1 MYIPKCTYLF
11 IYIYIYICA
20 GIHIHISICIGY
32 MSSVQ
37 GPCWLMVPQAVAAVA
52 AESSTAPEVK
62 TNQRVRVSGKNMG
75 GSKTNQSEIQ
85 RGMYA
90 YV

>member
-11 IYIYIYICA
+11 IYIYICA